1 MRLKSKIIIGITLVL
16 ILIGVFNIF
25 INTTINYMELG
36 YVRSSSQHVDT
47 NQYNNQAKV
56 LSISNLY

>member
-25 INTTINYMELG
+25 INTTINYMKLG
-36 YVRSSSQHVDT
+36 YVNDSSQLIET
-47 NQYNNQAKV
+47 SQYNNQAKV
-56 LSISNLY
+56 LNISNLY